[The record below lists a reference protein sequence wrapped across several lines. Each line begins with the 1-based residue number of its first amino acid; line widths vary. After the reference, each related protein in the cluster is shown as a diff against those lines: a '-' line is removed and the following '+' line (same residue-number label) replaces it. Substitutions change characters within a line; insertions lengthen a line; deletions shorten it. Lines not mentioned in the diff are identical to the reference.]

1 VGGGEERG
9 RAALGGGSGGPGDFF
24 LGGLSEIFGERR
36 ARRRHWVSLA
46 VTGGGAALPRGF
58 RGAEVTA
65 VAPGA
70 PILAGSQ

>member
-1 VGGGEERG
+1 M
-9 RAALGGGSGGPGDFF
+9 
-24 LGGLSEIFGERR
+24 
-36 ARRRHWVSLA
+36 SLA